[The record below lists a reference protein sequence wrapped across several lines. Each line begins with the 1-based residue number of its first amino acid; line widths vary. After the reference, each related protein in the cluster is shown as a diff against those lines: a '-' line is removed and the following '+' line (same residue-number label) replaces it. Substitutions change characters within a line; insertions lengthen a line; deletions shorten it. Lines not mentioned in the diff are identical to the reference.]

1 MIWRI
6 DLIRPGD
13 LMEIARILD
22 DLTFYERLPV
32 EALRA
37 ADANRQ
43 ALVPVFLDAIEQ
55 YLAKDADGRDDENP
69 LFFIFH
75 LLGSWREKSAYR
87 PLGRLLRV
95 GAAEIDY
102 ILGDGTTETSHR
114 VMAAVFDA
122 DPKPLYDVILDP
134 KADEFIRSRMCEVVA
149 MVTLNGELA
158 REEAARFLRASYAS
172 LQPQDEC
179 CVWEGWQNA
188 IAALGLF
195 ELQPLVE
202 RAFARGLVNGDWRK
216 FEHFE
221 EDLRRAIDHPG
232 SPWRYADEY
241 APWGNAIEELSTWYR
256 FSPAYEEEM
265 DRRARADGRE
275 EAENW
280 DDAPVLSHVPAS
292 NPYRHVGR
300 NDPCPCGS
308 GRKFKKC
315 CLGRVQSEDAGTDV
329 VQPAVFR

>member
-55 YLAKDADGRDDENP
+55 YLAKDADGR
-69 LFFIFH
+69 
-75 LLGSWREKSAYR
+75 
-87 PLGRLLRV
+87 
-95 GAAEIDY
+95 AEIDY